1 MDRIKNLNRY
11 QKAILIIMAFMVV
24 LFGVIYSKT
33 ISREGFLYN
42 DVILVPKQDNDTTI
56 YSGKLKG
63 EQAVFTVD
71 ADKTVVFQHGDT
83 IYGPYTANEDP
94 TAIPKDKQFSSNLM
108 IGVEIYK
115 GNDTIFR
122 GGVLK
127 QTDEWWLFNEDG
139 TFENFDIMFSDGYYT
154 YDGDGNVVDPVEPSA
169 STVIDLMAGPKL
181 THKGEWMAW
190 FMGVVICVLTAVSIL
205 YVEELFR
212 WNLSFQI
219 RNVEKAEPSEWEIA
233 GRYISWTLLPV
244 LALVVFVIGLQ

>member
-11 QKAILIIMAFMVV
+11 QKVILIIMAFMVV

-42 DVILVPKQDNDTTI
+42 DVILVPKQDNGDTI

-83 IYGPYTANEDP
+83 VYGPYTAKEDP
-94 TAIPKDKQFSSNLM
+94 TAIPEENEFSSKLM
-108 IGVEIYK
+108 VGVEVYK
-115 GNDTIFR
+115 GNDLFFR

-127 QTDEWWLFNEDG
+127 QSDEWWLFNEDG
-139 TFENFDIMFSDGYYT
+139 TFENFDIMFSDGYHT
-154 YDGDGNVVDPVEPSA
+154 YDGAGNVVDPVEPSA
-169 STVIDLMAGPKL
+169 STIIDLMADPKL
-181 THKGEWMAW
+181 THKGDWMV
-190 FMGVVICVLTAVSIL
+190 FFYGIIICLITAGSIIF
-205 YVEELFR
+205 VDELFR

-219 RNVEKAEPSEWEIA
+219 RDAERAEPSEWEIA

-244 LALVVFVIGLQ
+244 IALVIFIVGLQ